1 MLLTKIAIPW
11 VLGTNNSSLSGSIPI
26 HLKPG
31 FLPAWMLWMCTFS
44 INWRL
49 DSMLAMSYS
58 RLTLAEREWLCH
70 WKIANSITVIAC
82 LNPASD
88 FHCYTSYFQHRKAW
102 SCWSENFF
110 LSFLSTGLSIFP
122 FFLLKFFS
130 YSYWSVTFFSQ
141 LCSPYQCIYNYAI
154 YCYCIHAYF
163 YTLFGLLPP
172 RQSVHLQHPLGSHV
186 LSSIIKYIELK
197 HVRNS

>member
-1 MLLTKIAIPW
+1 MSLKNCQQYHSNCVSKSCLRFSLLYIIFSTQKSL
-11 VLGTNNSSLSGSIPI
+11 VLLVR
-26 HLKPG
+26 K
-31 FLPAWMLWMCTFS
+31 FFS
-44 INWRL
+44 IFFKYR
-49 DSMLAMSYS
+49 
-58 RLTLAEREWLCH
+58 H
-70 WKIANSITVIAC
+70 V
-82 LNPASD
+82 
-88 FHCYTSYFQHRKAW
+88 
-102 SCWSENFF
+102 NF
-110 LSFLSTGLSIFP
+110 SFFP

>member
-1 MLLTKIAIPW
+1 MIVSLKDCQQYHSNCVSKSCLRFSLLYIIFSAQKSL
-11 VLGTNNSSLSGSIPI
+11 VLL
-26 HLKPG
+26 
-31 FLPAWMLWMCTFS
+31 
-44 INWRL
+44 
-49 DSMLAMSYS
+49 
-58 RLTLAEREWLCH
+58 
-70 WKIANSITVIAC
+70 V
-82 LNPASD
+82 
-88 FHCYTSYFQHRKAW
+88 RK
-102 SCWSENFF
+102 FF
-110 LSFLSTGLSIFP
+110 LSFLSTGNSIFP

-130 YSYWSVTFFSQ
+130 YSYRYVTFFSQ

-186 LSSIIKYIELK
+186 LSSVIKYIELK

>member
-1 MLLTKIAIPW
+1 MSLKNCQQYHSNCVSKSCLRFSLLYIIFSTQKSL
-11 VLGTNNSSLSGSIPI
+11 VLLVR
-26 HLKPG
+26 K
-31 FLPAWMLWMCTFS
+31 FFS
-44 INWRL
+44 IFFKYR
-49 DSMLAMSYS
+49 
-58 RLTLAEREWLCH
+58 H
-70 WKIANSITVIAC
+70 V
-82 LNPASD
+82 
-88 FHCYTSYFQHRKAW
+88 
-102 SCWSENFF
+102 NF
-110 LSFLSTGLSIFP
+110 SFFP

-186 LSSIIKYIELK
+186 LSSTIKYIELK